1 MIESKLYTFLCS
13 AFFAL
18 SVLLPDISYPII
30 GNLRP
35 EDFVLI
41 LLGLC
46 VLDNILLKNGQFPK
60 LGWPVFVMLLMFVWL
75 VTVSSG
81 INFLLGNVDNSGLI
95 IKEFIRFLKY
105 AVVFVV
111 FLWLKPEKANTPF
124 RVFLFA
130 ALLTV
135 GIQFLQ
141 KYQLFDINN
150 WLINFYNNRAF
161 IYSTQSSDWRGGSVF
176 SNPNVFGNFL
186 LLPFA
191 FIFSTFFVSGEIFYH
206 IKLKKLTYLILIMIF
221 GLGILFT
228 QSRTSIMVMF
238 IIIFFVTLI
247 YVFKE
252 AVYHNR
258 NRGKSTKYIGYV
270 ILFLFF
276 IILASRYFNLER
288 AFAFISATGVND
300 SLSVKLRMLKEATA
314 VVLSANPLCLLFGM
328 SPGVKYIQTDFEYGY
343 LLYWYGL
350 SGILFYGLL
359 VYSQL
364 QIFSKRLGTQSGL
377 TGMSIVFAFIFFGI
391 GATAFIN
398 NRVYP
403 ITLALFAMMINDL
416 SSSLNIK
423 NASETEFS
431 STSADVNKS
440 NE

>member
-18 SVLLPDISYPII
+18 SILLPDISYPII

-41 LLGLC
+41 LLGLF
-46 VLDNILLKNGQFPK
+46 VLDNILLKGGQFPK
-60 LGWPVFVMLLMFVWL
+60 VGWAVFVMLLMFVWL
-75 VTVSSG
+75 VAVSSG
-81 INFLLGNVDNSGLI
+81 INFLLGNVENPGLI

-130 ALLTV
+130 ALITV
-135 GIQFLQ
+135 GIQFMQ
-141 KYQLFDINN
+141 KYQLFGINN
-150 WLINFYNNRAF
+150 WLIDFYNNKVF
-161 IYSTQSSDWRGGSVF
+161 IYSTQSLDWRSGSVF

-191 FIFSTFFVSGEIFYH
+191 FIFSTFFVSGEIFYN
-206 IKLKKLTYLILIMIF
+206 IKLKKLTSLLLIMIF

-228 QSRTSIMVMF
+228 QSRTSVIAMF
-238 IIIFFVTLI
+238 IIIFFGTFI
-247 YVFKE
+247 YVFKGT
-252 AVYHNR
+252 VYNNR
-258 NRGKSTKYIGYV
+258 DRIEIIKYIGYV

-276 IILASRYFNLER
+276 IILVSRYFNLER
-288 AFAFISATGVND
+288 AFAFIRATGVHG
-300 SLSVKLRMLKEATA
+300 SLFVKLRMLKEAIG
-314 VVLSANPLCLLFGM
+314 VVLGADPLYLIFGM
-328 SPGVKYIQTDFEYGY
+328 SPGVKYVQTDFEYGY
-343 LLYWYGL
+343 LIYWYGL
-350 SGILFYGLL
+350 TGILFYGLL

-364 QIFSKRLGTQSGL
+364 QIFSKRLETQSGL
-377 TGMSIVFAFIFFGI
+377 AGTSIVLAFIFFGI

-416 SSSLNIK
+416 TDNSISK
-423 NASETEFS
+423 NKACRANSINTNET
-431 STSADVNKS
+431 KKL
-440 NE
+440 

>member
-1 MIESKLYTFLCS
+1 MIESKPYTFLCS
-13 AFFAL
+13 MFFAL
-18 SVLLPDISYPII
+18 SILMPNIFYPII

-35 EDFVLI
+35 EDFILM
-41 LLGLC
+41 LLGLF

-60 LGWPVFVMLLMFVWL
+60 VGWPVFVMLLMFVWL

-111 FLWLKPEKANTPF
+111 FLWLDPKKARIPF
-124 RVFLFA
+124 RIFLIA
-130 ALLTV
+130 AVIVV
-135 GIQFLQ
+135 GIQILQ
-141 KYQLFDINN
+141 RYQILGINSWMIKLYKN
-150 WLINFYNNRAF
+150 YTW
-161 IYSTQSSDWRGGSVF
+161 IYSTKSTGWRAGSVF

-191 FIFSTFFVSGEIFYH
+191 FIFSTFFVSGETFYN
-206 IKLKKLTYLILIMIF
+206 IKLNKFTSLILIMIF

-228 QSRTSIMVMF
+228 QSRTSVVAMF
-238 IIIFFVTLI
+238 IIIFFGTFI

-252 AVYHNR
+252 VVYNNR
-258 NRGKSTKYIGYV
+258 NRGEGIKYISYV

-276 IILASRYFNLER
+276 IILVSRYFNLER
-288 AFAFISATGVND
+288 AFAFISVTGVD
-300 SLSVKLRMLKEATA
+300 GSLSVKLRMLKEAIG
-314 VVLSANPLCLLFGM
+314 VVLGANPLCLIFGM

-377 TGMSIVFAFIFFGI
+377 TGTSIVFAFIFFGI

-398 NRVYP
+398 NRIYP
-403 ITLALFAMMINDL
+403 ITLALFAMMINNL
-416 SSSLNIK
+416 STNLDIK
-423 NASETEFS
+423 NTSKVEFNNIIYNI
-431 STSADVNKS
+431 NK
-440 NE
+440 

>member
-1 MIESKLYTFLCS
+1 MIDSKPYTFLCS
-13 AFFAL
+13 IFFAL
-18 SVLLPDISYPII
+18 SILMPNISYPII

-41 LLGLC
+41 LLGLF

-60 LGWPVFVMLLMFVWL
+60 VGWPVFVMLLMFVWL
-75 VTVSSG
+75 VIVSGG
-81 INFLLGNVDNSGLI
+81 INFLLGNVDNFRLI

-105 AVVFVV
+105 ALVFVV
-111 FLWLKPEKANTPF
+111 FLWLDPKKARIPF
-124 RVFLFA
+124 RIFLIA
-130 ALLTV
+130 AVVVV
-135 GIQFLQ
+135 GIQILQ
-141 KYQLFDINN
+141 RYQIFGIDN
-150 WLINFYNNRAF
+150 WMTKLYKNSTW
-161 IYSTQSSDWRGGSVF
+161 IYSTQSTGWRGGSVF

-191 FIFSTFFVSGEIFYH
+191 FIFSTFFVSGEIFYN
-206 IKLKKLTYLILIMIF
+206 IKLKKFTSLILIMIF

-228 QSRTSIMVMF
+228 QSRTSVVTMF
-238 IIIFFVTLI
+238 IIIFFGTFI

-252 AVYHNR
+252 AVYNNR
-258 NRGKSTKYIGYV
+258 NRGKGTKYISYI

-276 IILASRYFNLER
+276 IILVSRYFNLER
-288 AFAFISATGVND
+288 AFAFISATGVGG
-300 SLSVKLRMLKEATA
+300 SLSVKLRMLKEAIG
-314 VVLSANPLCLLFGM
+314 VVLGANPLCLIFGM

-364 QIFSKRLGTQSGL
+364 RIFSKRLGTQSGL
-377 TGMSIVFAFIFFGI
+377 TGTSIVLAFIFFGI

-416 SSSLNIK
+416 SNNLSVK
-423 NASETEFS
+423 T
-431 STSADVNKS
+431 
-440 NE
+440 

>member
-1 MIESKLYTFLCS
+1 MIESKTYTFLCS
-13 AFFAL
+13 IFFAL
-18 SVLLPDISYPII
+18 SILMPNISYPIL
-30 GNLRP
+30 GNLCP

-41 LLGLC
+41 LLGLF

-60 LGWPVFVMLLMFVWL
+60 VGWPVFVMLLMFVWL

-81 INFLLGNVDNSGLI
+81 INFLLGNVDNSGLVF
-95 IKEFIRFLKY
+95 KEFIRFLKY

-111 FLWLKPEKANTPF
+111 FLWLDPKKARTPF
-124 RVFLFA
+124 RIFLIA
-130 ALLTV
+130 AVVVV
-135 GIQFLQ
+135 GIQILQ
-141 KYQLFDINN
+141 RYQIFGINSWMIKLYKN
-150 WLINFYNNRAF
+150 YTW
-161 IYSTQSSDWRGGSVF
+161 IYSTQSTGWRGGSVF

-191 FIFSTFFVSGEIFYH
+191 FIFSTFFVSGEIFYN
-206 IKLKKLTYLILIMIF
+206 IKLNKFTSLILIMIF

-228 QSRTSIMVMF
+228 QSRTSVVAMF
-238 IIIFFVTLI
+238 IIIFFGTFI
-247 YVFKE
+247 HVFKG
-252 AVYHNR
+252 AVYNNR
-258 NRGKSTKYIGYV
+258 DRGKGTKYISYV

-276 IILASRYFNLER
+276 IILVSRYFNLER
-288 AFAFISATGVND
+288 AFAFIRATGVD
-300 SLSVKLRMLKEATA
+300 GSLSIKLRMLKEAIG
-314 VVLSANPLCLLFGM
+314 VVLGANSLCLIFGM
-328 SPGVKYIQTDFEYGY
+328 SPGARYIQTDFEYGY

-377 TGMSIVFAFIFFGI
+377 TGTSIVLAFIFFGI

-416 SSSLNIK
+416 SNNLSVK
-423 NASETEFS
+423 T
-431 STSADVNKS
+431 
-440 NE
+440 

>member
-18 SVLLPDISYPII
+18 SILLPDISYPII

-81 INFLLGNVDNSGLI
+81 INFLLGNVDNFGPI

-124 RVFLFA
+124 LVFLFA
-130 ALLTV
+130 ALATV
-135 GIQFLQ
+135 GIQFMQ
-141 KYQLFDINN
+141 KYQLFDMNN
-150 WLINFYNNRAF
+150 WLINFYNNKLF

-206 IKLKKLTYLILIMIF
+206 IKFKKLTSLILIIF
-221 GLGILFT
+221 FSLGILFT
-228 QSRTSIMVMF
+228 QSRTSIMAMF

-258 NRGKSTKYIGYV
+258 NRGKSTKYISYI

-276 IILASRYFNLER
+276 IILVSRYFNLER
-288 AFAFISATGVND
+288 AFAFISAVETD
-300 SLSVKLRMLKEATA
+300 RSLSIKLEMAKYAIGI
-314 VVLSANPLCLLFGM
+314 VLDSNPFCLIFGM

-377 TGMSIVFAFIFFGI
+377 TGTSIVFAFVFFGI

-423 NASETEFS
+423 NASEADFS

-440 NE
+440 N